1 VTNVS
6 PTYPANLVS
15 YGADV
20 IDFTTS
26 VLATHV
32 NTLRAEVVSLETTL
46 GTYPTLSSG
55 WVGSFVQQ
63 PISYTW
69 NTLKDR
75 INNIEYGLAV
85 AYAAKTP
92 TGGTSGQVLVKNS
105 STDYDFSWT
114 TANFLPSQ
122 STHNGQFL
130 TTSGSSASW
139 AAVSQ
144 VPSVTGNI
152 GKFLTTDGSTYSW
165 GTIPLGETFNPLL
178 LIGA

>member
-1 VTNVS
+1 MANVS

-26 VLATHV
+26 VLAAHI
-32 NTLRAEVVSLETTL
+32 NTLRAEVVSLETVV

-75 INNIEYGLAV
+75 LNNIEYGLAIT
-85 AYAAKTP
+85 YAAKNP
-92 TGGTSGQVLVKNS
+92 TGGSTGQILVKNS
-105 STDYDFSWT
+105 SDDYDYSWST
-114 TANFLPSQ
+114 GNFLPNQ
-122 STHNGQFL
+122 SSHAGQYL
-130 TTSGSSASW
+130 TTDGSSASW
-139 AAVSQ
+139 Q
-144 VPSVTGNI
+144 P
-152 GKFLTTDGSTYSW
+152 LE
-165 GTIPLGETFNPLL
+165 IPINPFL

>member
-1 VTNVS
+1 MANVS

-26 VLATHV
+26 VLAAHI
-32 NTLRAEVVSLETTL
+32 NTLRAEVVSLETVV

-75 INNIEYGLAV
+75 LNNIEYGLAT
-85 AYAAKTP
+85 AYAAKNP
-92 TGGTSGQVLVKNS
+92 TGGSTGQILVKNS
-105 STDYDFSWT
+105 SDDYDYSWST
-114 TANFLPSQ
+114 GNFLPNQ
-122 STHNGQFL
+122 SSHAGQYL
-130 TTSGSSASW
+130 TTNGSSASW
-139 AAVSQ
+139 Q
-144 VPSVTGNI
+144 P
-152 GKFLTTDGSTYSW
+152 LE
-165 GTIPLGETFNPLL
+165 IPINPFL